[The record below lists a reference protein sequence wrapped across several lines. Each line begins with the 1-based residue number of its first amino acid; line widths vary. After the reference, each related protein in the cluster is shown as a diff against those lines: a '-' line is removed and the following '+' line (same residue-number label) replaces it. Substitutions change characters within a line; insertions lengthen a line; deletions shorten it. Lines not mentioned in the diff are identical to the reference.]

1 MIPPTCRRQPLKG
14 CQQLADIWAFIG
26 VHIDI
31 RCYSPEIET
40 MAKRQENLWEV
51 DPGEIGNVAE
61 EWAPMLAG
69 KEGATK

>member
-1 MIPPTCRRQPLKG
+1 
-14 CQQLADIWAFIG
+14 
-26 VHIDI
+26 
-31 RCYSPEIET
+31 

-69 KEGATK
+69 KKGATK